1 MSRFVERPARPWLAA
16 ALGIAAILGGCS
28 DIYYDRRETVLFG
41 ADNAVAANAA
51 VQTIEPWPRASAV
64 RTAPANGE
72 RVAAAIARYRTGRV
86 YVPLGNDTMSAS
98 QLQQQ
103 QAQQQGQEST
113 QSSQGGGGASSGASG
128 IPVK

>member
-1 MSRFVERPARPWLAA
+1 MYRFAERPAMRALAA
-16 ALGIAAILGGCS
+16 IIGFGAILGGCS

-51 VQTIEPWPRASAV
+51 VQTIDPWPRASAD
-64 RTAPANGE
+64 RHASANGE

-86 YVPLGNDTMSAS
+86 FIPVGNGTSS
-98 QLQQQ
+98 SYQQQ
-103 QAQQQGQEST
+103 QQQQQQQP
-113 QSSQGGGGASSGASG
+113 QSQQAPGSGAVSTGNG

>member
-1 MSRFVERPARPWLAA
+1 MSRCADRPDRPWLAV
-16 ALGIAAILGGCS
+16 ALGLGAILGGCS

-41 ADNAVAANAA
+41 ADDAVAANAA

-72 RVAAAIARYRTGRV
+72 TVAAAIARYRTGRV
-86 YVPLGNDTMSAS
+86 YVPLGNDTTSAS
-98 QLQQQ
+98 QQQQ
-103 QAQQQGQEST
+103 QAQGQSQQAAQP
-113 QSSQGGGGASSGASG
+113 SQGGGAAASSSSG